1 MSIVLVG
8 STSGSVTLQ
17 EPAVSGSTVLSLP
30 AVSGTLITTG
40 SSGQSIPR
48 AALPAGSVLQV
59 VSSTKTDTF
68 SSSTTGSWLD
78 VTGISVS
85 ITPTSSSSKIMIFG
99 RITGMGTNG
108 STRLQMR
115 LVRDSTAISIGDAA
129 GSRLQVSGNELYVAE
144 SAAYLGS
151 IITFLDS
158 PSTTSATTYKI
169 QIRNGNSAGT
179 VYINRTQEDT
189 DSGQFPRGTSS
200 ITIME
205 IAA

>member
-1 MSIVLVG
+1 MPITIDGNLGVTYPDVTTQN
-8 STSGSVTLQ
+8 TS
-17 EPAVSGSTVLSLP
+17 AVIGGKLP
-30 AVSGTLITTG
+30 TT
-40 SSGQSIPR
+40 R
-48 AALPAGSVLQV
+48 LPSGSVLQV

-85 ITPTSSSSKIMIFG
+85 ITPTSVSSKIMIFG

-108 STRLQMR
+108 TTRLQMR

-158 PSTTSATTYKI
+158 PSTTSATTYKV
-169 QIRNGNSAGT
+169 QIRNGNSAAT
-179 VYINRTQEDT
+179 VYINRSQEDP
-189 DSGQFPRGTSS
+189 DGGQYPRGTSS
-200 ITIME
+200 ITVME
-205 IAA
+205 IAG